1 MPISP
6 EMYFFPQ
13 VPSWIHPDRPSF
25 PLHKCGRCGL
35 RHGWNSCRALFS
47 TCLKCGRRGHYAR
60 MCRTRK
66 SGSVNTVSVPSSPT
80 MRTIGTQTEEKVKQK
95 STKKQR
101 RDAERIK
108 AFTKA
113 QKERKS
119 STLSELPF
127 STVDA
132 SDIKC
137 ENLEVELNKFKEMVA
152 KLKRESQFF
161 QNVCKQERKC
171 SAAHIRELRVEL
183 KKKADD
189 LEATLQFQR
198 ELEYSLA
205 EKEKENCQLR
215 KQQREPQNPHTS
227 DPYPSQFPRTRGINR
242 APPRTRHP
250 CPINTPVT
258 GSVPSPRKFY
268 RKHEDVFR
276 GARGNCHRAKRTYL
290 E

>member
-1 MPISP
+1 
-6 EMYFFPQ
+6 
-13 VPSWIHPDRPSF
+13 
-25 PLHKCGRCGL
+25 
-35 RHGWNSCRALFS
+35 
-47 TCLKCGRRGHYAR
+47 

-66 SGSVNTVSVPSSPT
+66 SGSVNAVSVPSSPT

-108 AFTKA
+108 AFTKT

-137 ENLEVELNKFKEMVA
+137 EKLEIELNKFKEMMA

-183 KKKADD
+183 KKKTDD

-215 KQQREPQNPHTS
+215 KPLNPHTR
-227 DPYPSQFPRTRGINR
+227 DPNPTQTLS
-242 APPRTRHP
+242 
-250 CPINTPVT
+250 
-258 GSVPSPRKFY
+258 
-268 RKHEDVFR
+268 
-276 GARGNCHRAKRTYL
+276 
-290 E
+290 

>member
-1 MPISP
+1 
-6 EMYFFPQ
+6 
-13 VPSWIHPDRPSF
+13 
-25 PLHKCGRCGL
+25 
-35 RHGWNSCRALFS
+35 
-47 TCLKCGRRGHYAR
+47 
-60 MCRTRK
+60 
-66 SGSVNTVSVPSSPT
+66 

-137 ENLEVELNKFKEMVA
+137 EKLEIELNKFKEMMA

-183 KKKADD
+183 KKKAED
-189 LEATLQFQR
+189 LEATRQFQR
-198 ELEYSLA
+198 ELESSL
-205 EKEKENCQLR
+205 KTKDKENCMIR

-227 DPYPSQFPRTRGINR
+227 DLYPSQLP
-242 APPRTRHP
+242 
-250 CPINTPVT
+250 
-258 GSVPSPRKFY
+258 
-268 RKHEDVFR
+268 
-276 GARGNCHRAKRTYL
+276 
-290 E
+290 